1 MDSRP
6 TSIPRSPKPR
16 RATLEGDQLV
26 APCSLWPRE
35 RCNELNGEGWLVEV
49 LRVRDEVALV
59 KFQHARNAEGR
70 PYSAILVKWQE
81 LRRSPELM

>member
-6 TSIPRSPKPR
+6 TSIPRSPKPH

-26 APCSLWPRE
+26 APCSLWQRE
-35 RCNELNGEGWLVEV
+35 RCNELNGEGWLVKV
-49 LRVRDEVALV
+49 LRVREEAALV

-70 PYSAILVKWQE
+70 PRVKWQE